1 MTKAKHPGG
10 RPTLYRREMCN
21 RLVEAMGKGLT
32 AEAAAAR
39 IGISA
44 RSLFY
49 WQQQHPE
56 FLQAIQEGRQR
67 SQLWW
72 EERALA
78 MASGE
83 AGNTQIVM
91 LGLRNRSRAATG
103 WNNDT
108 VKLEHTGPEG
118 GPVEVK
124 AEHKID
130 IESLSHEQ
138 RDQLPPVSGGVR
150 QQTRERAQPFHPLV
164 RIHGQLRKAGH
175 VPQRLFLGRLGLR
188 RFQEFRLQRVQLP
201 KTFVSSY

>member
-1 MTKAKHPGG
+1 MTKPKHAGG
-10 RPTLYRREMCN
+10 RPTLYRREMCD
-21 RLVEAMGKGLT
+21 RLVEAMANGLT

-49 WQQQHPE
+49 WQKEHAE

-78 MASGE
+78 MANGE
-83 AGNTQIVM
+83 TGNTQIVM

-138 RDQLPPVSGGVR
+138 RDQL
-150 QQTRERAQPFHPLV
+150 REILLAA
-164 RIHGQLRKAGH
+164 KA
-175 VPQRLFLGRLGLR
+175 LGTKAVEGNN
-188 RFQEFRLQRVQLP
+188 
-201 KTFVSSY
+201 S

>member
-1 MTKAKHPGG
+1 MTRAMHAGG
-10 RPTLYRREMCN
+10 RPTLYRREMCG
-21 RLVEAMGKGLT
+21 RLVDAMAGGLT

-72 EERALA
+72 EERAIA
-78 MASGE
+78 MAGGD

-118 GPVEVK
+118 GVLEVK
-124 AEHKID
+124 VKDEHKID
-130 IESLSHEQ
+130 IASLEPEQ
-138 RDQLPPVSGGVR
+138 RDQL
-150 QQTRERAQPFHPLV
+150 REILLAA
-164 RIHGQLRKAGH
+164 KALATKA
-175 VPQRLFLGRLGLR
+175 V
-188 RFQEFRLQRVQLP
+188 
-201 KTFVSSY
+201 

>member
-1 MTKAKHPGG
+1 MTKPKHAGG
-10 RPTLYRREMCN
+10 RPTLYRREMCD
-21 RLVEAMGKGLT
+21 RLANAMAGGLT

-78 MASGE
+78 MANGE
-83 AGNTQIVM
+83 SGNTQIVV

-130 IESLSHEQ
+130 IASLEPEQ
-138 RDQLPPVSGGVR
+138 RDQL
-150 QQTRERAQPFHPLV
+150 REIL
-164 RIHGQLRKAGH
+164 LNLKALATKA
-175 VPQRLFLGRLGLR
+175 V
-188 RFQEFRLQRVQLP
+188 
-201 KTFVSSY
+201 

>member
-1 MTKAKHPGG
+1 MTKLKHAGG
-10 RPTLYRREMCN
+10 RPTLYRREMCD
-21 RLVEAMGKGLT
+21 RLVEAMAGGLT

-78 MASGE
+78 MANGE
-83 AGNTQIVM
+83 SGNTQIVV
-91 LGLRNRSRAATG
+91 LGLRNCSRAATG

-130 IESLSHEQ
+130 IASLEPEQ
-138 RDQLPPVSGGVR
+138 RDQL
-150 QQTRERAQPFHPLV
+150 REIL
-164 RIHGQLRKAGH
+164 LNLKALATKA
-175 VPQRLFLGRLGLR
+175 V
-188 RFQEFRLQRVQLP
+188 
-201 KTFVSSY
+201 

>member
-1 MTKAKHPGG
+1 MYGGAPMTKPKHAGG
-10 RPTLYRREMCN
+10 RPTLYRREMCD
-21 RLVEAMGKGLT
+21 RLVEAMANGLT

-49 WQQQHPE
+49 WQKEHAE

-138 RDQLPPVSGGVR
+138 RDQL
-150 QQTRERAQPFHPLV
+150 REILLAA
-164 RIHGQLRKAGH
+164 KA
-175 VPQRLFLGRLGLR
+175 LGTKA
-188 RFQEFRLQRVQLP
+188 V
-201 KTFVSSY
+201 

>member
-1 MTKAKHPGG
+1 MTKLRKHSGG
-10 RPTLYRREMCN
+10 RPTLYRREMCD
-21 RLVEAMGKGLT
+21 RLVEAMAKGLT

-78 MASGE
+78 MANGE
-83 AGNTQIVM
+83 SGNTQIVM
-91 LGLRNRSRAATG
+91 LGLRNRSRAASG

-138 RDQLPPVSGGVR
+138 RDQL
-150 QQTRERAQPFHPLV
+150 REILLAA
-164 RIHGQLRKAGH
+164 KA
-175 VPQRLFLGRLGLR
+175 LGTKA
-188 RFQEFRLQRVQLP
+188 V
-201 KTFVSSY
+201 

>member
-1 MTKAKHPGG
+1 MAKLKHAGG
-10 RPTLYRREMCN
+10 RPTLYRREMCD
-21 RLVEAMGKGLT
+21 RLVDAMAGGLT
-32 AEAAAAR
+32 AEAAAR

-138 RDQLPPVSGGVR
+138 RDQL
-150 QQTRERAQPFHPLV
+150 REILLAA
-164 RIHGQLRKAGH
+164 KA
-175 VPQRLFLGRLGLR
+175 LGIK
-188 RFQEFRLQRVQLP
+188 EV
-201 KTFVSSY
+201 

>member
-1 MTKAKHPGG
+1 MTKLRKHSGG
-10 RPTLYRREMCN
+10 RPTLYRREMCD
-21 RLVEAMGKGLT
+21 RLVEAMAKGLT

-78 MASGE
+78 MANGE
-83 AGNTQIVM
+83 SGNTQIVM
-91 LGLRNRSRAATG
+91 LGLRNRSRAASG

-138 RDQLPPVSGGVR
+138 RDQL
-150 QQTRERAQPFHPLV
+150 REILLAA
-164 RIHGQLRKAGH
+164 KA
-175 VPQRLFLGRLGLR
+175 LGTA
-188 RFQEFRLQRVQLP
+188 V
-201 KTFVSSY
+201 

>member
-1 MTKAKHPGG
+1 MMAASMTKAKHPGG
-10 RPTLYRREMCN
+10 RPTLYRREMCD
-21 RLVEAMGKGLT
+21 RLVDAMGKGLT

-67 SQLWW
+67 SQLWR

-83 AGNTQIVM
+83 SGNTQIVM

-108 VKLEHTGPEG
+108 VKLEH
-118 GPVEVK
+118 
-124 AEHKID
+124 KID

-138 RDQLPPVSGGVR
+138 RDQLR
-150 QQTRERAQPFHPLV
+150 DILLTA
-164 RIHGQLRKAGH
+164 KALATKA
-175 VPQRLFLGRLGLR
+175 V
-188 RFQEFRLQRVQLP
+188 
-201 KTFVSSY
+201 

>member
-1 MTKAKHPGG
+1 MTKLRKHSGG
-10 RPTLYRREMCN
+10 RPTLYRREMCD
-21 RLVEAMGKGLT
+21 RLVEAMAKGLT

-78 MASGE
+78 MANGE
-83 AGNTQIVM
+83 SGNTQIVM
-91 LGLRNRSRAATG
+91 LGLRNRSRAASG

-130 IESLSHEQ
+130 IEWLSHEQ
-138 RDQLPPVSGGVR
+138 RDQL
-150 QQTRERAQPFHPLV
+150 REILLAA
-164 RIHGQLRKAGH
+164 KA
-175 VPQRLFLGRLGLR
+175 LGTKA
-188 RFQEFRLQRVQLP
+188 V
-201 KTFVSSY
+201 

>member
-1 MTKAKHPGG
+1 MTKPKHAGG
-10 RPTLYRREMCN
+10 RPTLYRREMCD
-21 RLVEAMGKGLT
+21 RLVEAMADGLT

-78 MASGE
+78 MANGE
-83 AGNTQIVM
+83 SGNTQIVV
-91 LGLRNRSRAATG
+91 LGLQNRSRAATG

-130 IESLSHEQ
+130 IESLEPEQ
-138 RDQLPPVSGGVR
+138 RDQLR
-150 QQTRERAQPFHPLV
+150 QVLLALKAQH
-164 RIHGQLRKAGH
+164 
-175 VPQRLFLGRLGLR
+175 
-188 RFQEFRLQRVQLP
+188 
-201 KTFVSSY
+201 

>member
-1 MTKAKHPGG
+1 
-10 RPTLYRREMCN
+10 MCD
-21 RLVEAMGKGLT
+21 RLVEAMAEGLT

-83 AGNTQIVM
+83 TGNTQIVM
-91 LGLRNRSRAATG
+91 LGLRNRSRAASG

-108 VKLEHTGPEG
+108 VKLEHSGPEG
-118 GPVEVK
+118 GPVEVE

-138 RDQLPPVSGGVR
+138 RDQL
-150 QQTRERAQPFHPLV
+150 REILLAA
-164 RIHGQLRKAGH
+164 KA
-175 VPQRLFLGRLGLR
+175 LGIK
-188 RFQEFRLQRVQLP
+188 EV
-201 KTFVSSY
+201 

>member
-1 MTKAKHPGG
+1 VRCATGSSTPW
-10 RPTLYRREMCN
+10 P
-21 RLVEAMGKGLT
+21 KGLT

-44 RSLFY
+44 RSLFN
-49 WQQQHPE
+49 WHKEHAE

-78 MASGE
+78 IASGE
-83 AGNTQIVM
+83 AGNTQIAM

-118 GPVEVK
+118 GPIEVK

-130 IESLSHEQ
+130 IAALDPSS
-138 RDQLPPVSGGVR
+138 VTSCAKFAGGKS
-150 QQTRERAQPFHPLV
+150 ACH
-164 RIHGQLRKAGH
+164 
-175 VPQRLFLGRLGLR
+175 
-188 RFQEFRLQRVQLP
+188 
-201 KTFVSSY
+201 

>member
-1 MTKAKHPGG
+1 
-10 RPTLYRREMCN
+10 MCD
-21 RLVEAMGKGLT
+21 RLVEAMAGGLT
-32 AEAAAAR
+32 VEAAAAK

-78 MASGE
+78 MANGE
-83 AGNTQIVM
+83 SGNTQIVV

-130 IESLSHEQ
+130 IASLEPEQ
-138 RDQLPPVSGGVR
+138 RDQL
-150 QQTRERAQPFHPLV
+150 REIL
-164 RIHGQLRKAGH
+164 LNLKALATKA
-175 VPQRLFLGRLGLR
+175 V
-188 RFQEFRLQRVQLP
+188 
-201 KTFVSSY
+201 